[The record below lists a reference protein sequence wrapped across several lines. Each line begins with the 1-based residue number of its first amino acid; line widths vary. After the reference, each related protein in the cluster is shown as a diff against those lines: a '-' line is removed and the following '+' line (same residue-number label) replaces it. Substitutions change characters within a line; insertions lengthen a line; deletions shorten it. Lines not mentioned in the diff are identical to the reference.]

1 MTEER
6 KRVHELLKSFDTV
19 MLVTHRGNVELDAR
33 PMHVARVDEN
43 CDVWFLSGADGKV
56 AELRDNAWAQIVAQ
70 DKDSSWL
77 SLAGRVR
84 ISSRLEEIEALWS
97 EAYKVWFPRG
107 KEDPTIRV
115 LHFQSTSGEYW
126 DQRGTNKVEYALK
139 AAAAFISG
147 TEPRPGTDEH
157 GKVGL

>member
-6 KRVHELLKSFDTV
+6 KKLHELLTSFETV

-43 CDVWFLSGADGKV
+43 CDVWFLSGPDGKV

-70 DKDSSWL
+70 NKDDSWV
-77 SLAGRVR
+77 SLAGRVI
-84 ISSRLEEIEALWS
+84 ISSRVEEIDRLWS

-107 KEDPTIRV
+107 KEDPSIRV

-126 DQRGTNKVEYALK
+126 DQRGANKVEYALK
-139 AAAAFISG
+139 AAAAYVTG
-147 TEPRPGTDEH
+147 TTPNTGADEH